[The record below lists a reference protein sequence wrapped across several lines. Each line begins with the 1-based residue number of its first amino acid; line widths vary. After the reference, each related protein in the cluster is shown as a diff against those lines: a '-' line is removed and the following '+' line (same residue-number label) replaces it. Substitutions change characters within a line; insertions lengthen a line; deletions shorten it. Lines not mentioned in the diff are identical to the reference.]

1 MANGRCFSSSVGF
14 FTIYE
19 QNGAL
24 VRLAFGKEN
33 ESGSSPLLA
42 AAVRELEEYFAGV
55 RQVFDLPLAPKGT
68 VFQQRVWHAL
78 QQIPYGQTASYKQLA
93 AAVGN
98 PLACRAVGGANNKN
112 PLPIFIPCHRVI
124 GTDGKMVGY
133 AGGLKIKQFL
143 LELEQK
149 CR

>member
-1 MANGRCFSSSVGF
+1 MANGRCFSSPVGF

-24 VRLAFGKEN
+24 VRLALGKEN